1 MFRPLLALA
10 GALAIAAPTAA
21 TPAAAG
27 PIYLDVPPWHVWSA
41 ALPTGGTTCVAK
53 YSGRSAAFAFSKV
66 SDRPGLLFLY
76 MAEEAAW
83 RTPTVV
89 FARVDDGAP
98 WHATAR
104 ANKAGT
110 ALIAPA
116 DDAAALIELM
126 ETGATLSVVTVR
138 GAQTFGL
145 SGVRD
150 ALSALADCAQA
161 IGSPGVGAMNTPH
174 V

>member
-10 GALAIAAPTAA
+10 GALAIAASAVA

-41 ALPTGGTTCVAK
+41 ALPTGEITCAAK

-66 SDRPGLLFLY
+66 SNHPGLLFLY
-76 MAEEAAW
+76 TAEEAAW
-83 RTPTVV
+83 RTPTAV
-89 FARVDDGAP
+89 FARVDDSRP

-116 DDAAALIELM
+116 DCAADLIEQM
-126 ETGATLSVVTVR
+126 ETAATLSVVTVR
-138 GAQTFGL
+138 GAQAFGL

-150 ALSALADCAQA
+150 A
-161 IGSPGVGAMNTPH
+161 
-174 V
+174 